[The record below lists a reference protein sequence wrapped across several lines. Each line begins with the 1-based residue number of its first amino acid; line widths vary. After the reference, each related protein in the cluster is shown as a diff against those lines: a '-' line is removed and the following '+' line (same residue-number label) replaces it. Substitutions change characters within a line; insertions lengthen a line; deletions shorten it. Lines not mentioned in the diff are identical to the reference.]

1 MKCAVCAKASSSN
14 EHYATLEERCN
25 LDDRMFR
32 ALESILD
39 TRSCAKDE
47 VDGAGN
53 PIICR
58 ACMRSALEKA
68 MAKVAARRS

>member
-1 MKCAVCAKASSSN
+1 MKCAVCAKDSSSH
-14 EHYATLEERCN
+14 EHHATLEERCN
-25 LDDRMFR
+25 LDDRTFK
-32 ALESILD
+32 ALDSILD

-58 ACMRSALEKA
+58 SCMRSALEKA
-68 MAKVAARRS
+68 RAKVAEKRR